1 MEDKSLKTLEKYLK
15 RSLELEKESLFATQ
29 ESTSTP

>member
-15 RSLELEKESLFATQ
+15 RSLELEKESLFA
-29 ESTSTP
+29 STSAP